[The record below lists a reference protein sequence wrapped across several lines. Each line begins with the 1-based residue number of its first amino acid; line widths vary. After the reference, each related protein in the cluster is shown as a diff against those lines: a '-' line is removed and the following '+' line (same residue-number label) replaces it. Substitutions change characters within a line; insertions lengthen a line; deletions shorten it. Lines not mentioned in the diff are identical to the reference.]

1 MMLTGRQIREARALL
16 GVSSYKVAIT
26 TKVVT
31 TQTVHRAEADDHR
44 PPIADHH
51 MRAIRQALETL
62 GVEFTANGPQLRKN
76 DP

>member
-1 MMLTGRQIREARALL
+1 MLTGRQIREARALL
-16 GVSSYKVAIT
+16 GVSPYKVAIT

-62 GVEFTANGPQLRKN
+62 GVEFAPDGVRLRRERSA
-76 DP
+76 

>member
-1 MMLTGRQIREARALL
+1 MLTGRQIREARALL
-16 GVSSYKVAIT
+16 GVSPYKLAMT

-51 MRAIRQALETL
+51 MRAIRRALETL
-62 GVEFTANGPQLRKN
+62 GVEFAPDGVRLRQ
-76 DP
+76 DPPS